1 MSRHHA
7 GSAPLRSSAPARR
20 RFAPPSLTLWRWRH
34 LVVGLCLGAVLV
46 LALSIMR
53 PAGPATTMV
62 IVLAHSVR
70 AGSVLTDSDV
80 ERRAVPE
87 AALPSSGLADESVV
101 GSRAAVDLAEGTI
114 LTTAMTS
121 ASLAAGLSPSE
132 RIVQVPVGIGAE
144 LAQPGSLVD
153 VVAEDPPGS
162 GASVVV
168 VQRARVVLAHT
179 EGGDNQWGTGR
190 KVTLVSLAVP
200 AAAASLVVGAA
211 TQGTL
216 GIVLSP

>member
-7 GSAPLRSSAPARR
+7 GPAPLKSSISSRR
-20 RFAPPSLTLWRWRH
+20 RLAPPSLTLWRWRH
-34 LVVGLCLGAVLV
+34 LVVGLCLGTVLV
-46 LALSIMR
+46 LTLSIMR
-53 PAGPATTMV
+53 PAGPATASV
-62 IVLAHSVR
+62 IVLTHSVR
-70 AGSVLTDSDV
+70 AGSVLTGSDV

-87 AALPSSGLADESVV
+87 AALPSSGLADESVI
-101 GSRAAVDLAEGTI
+101 GSRAAVDLAEGTV

-121 ASLAAGLSPSE
+121 ASLAVGLSPSE

-162 GASVVV
+162 GVSVVV
-168 VQRARVVLAHT
+168 AERARVVLAHT

>member
-7 GSAPLRSSAPARR
+7 GSVPPRSSILVRR
-20 RFAPPSLTLWRWRH
+20 RLTPPSLVLWRWRH
-34 LVVGLCLGAVLV
+34 LVIGLCLGAVLV
-46 LALSIMR
+46 LTLSIMR
-53 PAGPATTMV
+53 PAGPATTSV
-62 IVLAHSVR
+62 IVLTRSVS
-70 AGSVLTDSDV
+70 AGSVLSDSDV

-87 AALPSSGLADESVV
+87 SALPSTGLADESVI
-101 GSRAAVDLAEGTI
+101 GSRVAVDLAEGTV
-114 LTTAMTS
+114 LATAMTS

-162 GASVVV
+162 GVSVVV
-168 VQRARVVLAHT
+168 AERARVVLAHT